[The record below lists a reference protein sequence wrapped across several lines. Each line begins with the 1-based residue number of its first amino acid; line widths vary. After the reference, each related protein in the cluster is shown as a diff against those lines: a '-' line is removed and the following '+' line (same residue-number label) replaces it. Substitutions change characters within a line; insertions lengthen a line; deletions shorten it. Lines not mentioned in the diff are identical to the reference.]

1 MSKVAPG
8 NDPDAERSEVLSSGD
23 PDATRSRR
31 WFLPVGAL
39 ALAGLA
45 AVSLIA
51 RSAHPPVP
59 RPTPTSSITGTTEP
73 AANFA
78 PLPVAEGN
86 PYFRSAPNNG
96 MSIVAFLLTDN
107 SPQPITLSSVQVTG
121 ANMQMAAA
129 IVPIDSVRRLMLESG
144 SVESFSS
151 QVEGRTIQ
159 VTQGKSAGLVIW
171 VEPNCAVRSP
181 PPTVVVTVVGS
192 IRSPTGYAPASYT
205 LPEPLDGSSSPT
217 WLQQGVA
224 AACTPQAPSQSGQVE
239 VVEQEFG
246 GLRLTTSGP
255 RYPPGSEPFT
265 VTLTATNV
273 TNAPYRGGLG
283 VCVTDRIRGNGLAQ
297 PVGPD
302 ALDTRTNLTAW
313 GSFGFPAPAGTTS
326 VTLGAVLKD
335 ETIGPGATLTLTFYL
350 DAARIQELLGPTR
363 GWIPVLWPNGSPSA
377 AQPDSSHYPIIVLA
391 R

>member
-1 MSKVAPG
+1 MSEVAPG
-8 NDPDAERSEVLSSGD
+8 GDPDKPRSEVLAHGD

-31 WFLPVGAL
+31 WILPLGAT

-45 AVSLIA
+45 AVSLLA
-51 RSAHPPVP
+51 RSTHPPVP
-59 RPTPTSSITGTTEP
+59 RPTPASSVTVTTEP

-78 PLPVAEGN
+78 PLPVAEGD
-86 PYFRSAPNNG
+86 PHLRSVPENG
-96 MSIVAFLLTDN
+96 TSIVAFLLTDN
-107 SPQPITLSSVQVTG
+107 SPQPITLSSVLVAG

-129 IVPIDSVRRLMLESG
+129 IVPIDSVRHLILEGG

-151 QVEGRTIQ
+151 KVVGRTIQ

-171 VEPNCAVRSP
+171 LEPNCTVRPP
-181 PPTVVVTVVGS
+181 PPTAVVTVIGA
-192 IRSPTGYAPASYT
+192 IQSPTGSAPASYT

-217 WLQQGVA
+217 WLQQGAA
-224 AACTPQAPSQSGQVE
+224 AACTPQTPSHSGQVE
-239 VVEQEFG
+239 VVEETFG

-255 RYPPGSEPFT
+255 SHPPGSEPFS